1 MNRDDE
7 DKSASNEIAIP
18 LPVLRVINKS
28 WDDPEFKRRLLA
40 DPVNVLRAEGVH
52 LPDGLRVRVIEDTEK
67 LLHLVLP
74 NAQGAKSVTGQSQ
87 VAKGATIMYSREPVG
102 GGAQ

>member
-7 DKSASNEIAIP
+7 DKSVANEIAIP

-40 DPVNVLRAEGVH
+40 DPVNVLRAEGVN
-52 LPDGLRVRVIEDTEK
+52 LPEGLRVRVIEDTEK

-74 NAQGAKSVTGQSQ
+74 NAQGAKSVTGQSPA
-87 VAKGATIMYSREPVG
+87 AKGATIMYSRDSAASVG
-102 GGAQ
+102 R